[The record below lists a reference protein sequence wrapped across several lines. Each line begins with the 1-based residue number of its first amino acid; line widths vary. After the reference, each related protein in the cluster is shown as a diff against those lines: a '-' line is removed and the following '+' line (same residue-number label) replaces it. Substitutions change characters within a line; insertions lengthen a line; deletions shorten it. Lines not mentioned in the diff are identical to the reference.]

1 MTEIER
7 FNSLKESIKVLSDK
21 LIRIEER
28 HRSEK
33 ERLQE
38 IINRIAQKGYDPTKM
53 NDIRSHKQQ
62 ALDTALKTLE
72 SQVQEL
78 HGKVKEV
85 ETSIGIG

>member
-53 NDIRSHKQQ
+53 NEIRAQKQTV
-62 ALDTALKTLE
+62 LDTALKALE
-72 SQVQEL
+72 IQVQDL
-78 HGKVKEV
+78 QGKVREV
-85 ETSIGIG
+85 ESSIGIG